1 MEELYHWFITLSL
14 PTYPKA
20 MYFYFLRSC
29 NKLVFLSST
38 VFIYILYKVLN
49 KELITSFLWQM
60 NKKDRHYVLFSKNA
74 TVQLRYLT
82 AV

>member
-38 VFIYILYKVLN
+38 EFTYILNKVLK
-49 KELITSFLWQM
+49 KESITSFLWQK
-60 NKKDRHYVLFSKNA
+60 NKKNRHHVLFSKNA

-82 AV
+82 AM